1 METSLE
7 QTKTFN
13 LLDLNKTVFKG
24 KLNYI
29 QTLNFYRKIFRV
41 RRDVLEG
48 TWEEMVDYID
58 EEEHRSNSTVKRQA
72 DFPDIDTTD
81 NSRYY

>member
-1 METSLE
+1 
-7 QTKTFN
+7 
-13 LLDLNKTVFKG
+13 
-24 KLNYI
+24 
-29 QTLNFYRKIFRV
+29 
-41 RRDVLEG
+41 
-48 TWEEMVDYID
+48 MVDYID